1 MNSRHIVCC
10 RTYTSIDPAP
20 TSSKFLAG
28 PPTPDDTSDSAIA
41 ALRATLLD
49 ISIPL
54 FERYRAMFT
63 LRNIGTAAAVNALA
77 AGFSDE
83 SALFKS
89 ASFSIFLHRDTE
101 RL

>member
-1 MNSRHIVCC
+1 
-10 RTYTSIDPAP
+10 
-20 TSSKFLAG
+20 
-28 PPTPDDTSDSAIA
+28 
-41 ALRATLLD
+41 
-49 ISIPL
+49 
-54 FERYRAMFT
+54 MFT